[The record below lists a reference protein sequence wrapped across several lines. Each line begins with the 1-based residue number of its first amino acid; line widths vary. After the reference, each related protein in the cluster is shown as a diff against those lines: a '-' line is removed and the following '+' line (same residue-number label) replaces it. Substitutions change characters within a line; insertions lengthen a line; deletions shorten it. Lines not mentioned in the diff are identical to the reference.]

1 MEDGH
6 VLWLWIVYEPN
17 LNRCLMIYLSIERT
31 VLVYY
36 GFFIHMRNRYDRKP
50 IFTDGV
56 RWYSDA

>member
-1 MEDGH
+1 MVMDS
-6 VLWLWIVYEPN
+6 LRPN
-17 LNRCLMIYLSIERT
+17 LNRCLMIHLSRERT
-31 VLVYY
+31 ILVYY